1 MTKDEKKYVLQKLKR
16 AAVIA
21 ASAVTGLTAGG
32 CATNNKK
39 DDAVANND
47 IVFVEEQTE
56 ATTPVDTIETTT
68 TTAFSPLNKDSNR
81 KKSYDDDSV
90 DSEYVETSYENDFTT
105 PTTITSIKNSN
116 KKDVVDDNTTAKT
129 NSKTST
135 TTAKTNEK
143 NPNTKIETNT
153 KNPTTTARTNEKN
166 PSTTKTTTKATT
178 KPTTEKTTTIVTKT
192 TTEAVTE
199 PPVTE
204 PVQRDHVRSIMGY
217 NIEQIAYDSQALS
230 FYSSIFNSNM
240 LSNLGY
246 DTMYTFDIGYGQTSF
261 GREFIIFMIAM
272 NPEIQDDCINANINY
287 FDPNDFENYKTFLYN
302 FKHVQEI
309 MGSDIDFANY
319 TIDIATGEFLNNAFS
334 AEKNGTF
341 DQFMSNTIASGNV
354 SPNVLNNAGAMAV
367 LYSCD
372 GGRYLNYNDID
383 NNLNENFN
391 RICNAA
397 FGPDYIK

>member
-1 MTKDEKKYVLQKLKR
+1 MTKDEKKDVLQKLKR

-81 KKSYDDDSV
+81 KKSYDDDSA

-153 KNPTTTARTNEKN
+153 KNPTTTAKANEKQ
-166 PSTTKTTTKATT
+166 TTPTTTKATT
-178 KPTTEKTTTIVTKT
+178 KPTTAKTTTTVTTT

-204 PVQRDHVRSIMGY
+204 PQEPEYDIYDLNNIGVSKKCFDVFVQ
-217 NIEQIAYDSQALS
+217 S
-230 FYSSIFNSNM
+230 FKHSLLTNYPNNM
-240 LSNLGY
+240 
-246 DTMYTFDIGYGQTSF
+246 FFVIDIGYGETHMGFESSLIIESLNNVYCDNEYINTS
-261 GREFIIFMIAM
+261 G
-272 NPEIQDDCINANINY
+272 QYANIDADYLNNCKY
-287 FDPNDFENYKTFLYN
+287 FMYN
-302 FKHVQEI
+302 FKVIQD
-309 MGSDIDFANY
+309 SLQCDVDYSKY
-319 TIDIATGEFLNNAFS
+319 TINKDVGNFLNEADQAYRDGN
-334 AEKNGTF
+334 F
-341 DQFMSNTIASGNV
+341 DQFMSDTILCGNV
-354 SPNVLNNAGAMAV
+354 SPDVLDNPGAMAI
-367 LYSCD
+367 LYSYD
-372 GGRYLNYNDID
+372 NGKFLNYDDVDSKLSIVVSH
-383 NNLNENFN
+383 
-391 RICNAA
+391 ICEQAY
-397 FGPDYIK
+397 GYTK

>member
-81 KKSYDDDSV
+81 KKSYDDDSA

-129 NSKTST
+129 NSKTNT

-178 KPTTEKTTTIVTKT
+178 KPTTEKTTTIVTTT

-204 PVQRDHVRSIMGY
+204 PQEPEYDIYDLNNIGVSKKCFDVFVNSYLCDVFINYPGNTFISI
-217 NIEQIAYDSQALS
+217 
-230 FYSSIFNSNM
+230 
-240 LSNLGY
+240 
-246 DTMYTFDIGYGQTSF
+246 DIGYGETYLGAEACMFLESLNYIYCDNEYINTSGLYKYRSADDLNNCKNYLF
-261 GREFIIFMIAM
+261 HSRET
-272 NPEIQDDCINANINY
+272 QDILQY
-287 FDPNDFENYKTFLYN
+287 
-302 FKHVQEI
+302 
-309 MGSDIDFANY
+309 DIDYSKY
-319 TIDIATGEFLNNAFS
+319 TINKEVGNFLNEADQAYRDGN
-334 AEKNGTF
+334 F
-341 DQFMSNTIASGNV
+341 DQFMNDTIVSGNV
-354 SPNVLNNAGAMAV
+354 SPDVLNNPGAMAI
-367 LYSCD
+367 LYSYD
-372 GGRYLNYNDID
+372 NGKYLNYDDID
-383 NNLNENFN
+383 SMLSVLVNH
-391 RICNAA
+391 ICEQA
-397 FGPDYIK
+397 FGYGYSK